1 VFLFKPKVHQGL
13 YWGKREGLF
22 LYSRVFPSSW
32 SRGKQ
37 VFFSQKE
44 DEDSFTFLFLI
55 VSMSKREKNVK
66 LDRSLYNTQIQ
77 RKSLEF
83 LSLE

>member
-22 LYSRVFPSSW
+22 LYSRVFPSS
-32 SRGKQ
+32 RGPGESK
-37 VFFSQKE
+37 FFVSLQ
-44 DEDSFTFLFLI
+44 EDSLTFLFLI